1 MGPGFV
7 GIRVHVLPLDLNYH
21 ISFVK
26 NSHLFPG
33 GFITPANKQLPLE
46 PISAPPI
53 RAMAALKIFY
63 CRRNNNPSGH
73 FRQQAAASDSALF
86 LVKDAV

>member
-1 MGPGFV
+1 MGPGSV
-7 GIRVHVLPLDLNYH
+7 GIRVHVLPLNLNYH

-26 NSHLFPG
+26 NSH
-33 GFITPANKQLPLE
+33 
-46 PISAPPI
+46 S
-53 RAMAALKIFY
+53 
-63 CRRNNNPSGH
+63 NNNPSGH